1 MEYTAPGPIEPKV
14 PSKGLATT
22 SLVLGIVSLAGG
34 GITIILPLLAVVFGA
49 IPLNQGKGTQW
60 DGKGM
65 AVAGL
70 VMGIIGLAGWLIC
83 CLVWGWAAVMSA
95 VGLGGATAGLGS
107 V

>member
-1 MEYTAPGPIEPKV
+1 MVNASSSLDERTV
-14 PSKGLATT
+14 PSKGLAITA
-22 SLVLGIVSLAGG
+22 LILGVVSLAGG
-34 GITIILPLLAVVFGA
+34 GITIIVPLLAVVFGA

-70 VMGIIGLAGWLIC
+70 VMGIIGLAGWLVC
-83 CLVWGWAAVMSA
+83 CFVWGWAAMLSA
-95 VGLGGATAGLGS
+95 IGAGGATAGLGA